1 MAGVYVFSRQF
12 GFVYANPK
20 VPKRP
25 QPAPAVSLQPV
36 TFNFIVNSTIEAGRT
51 PAQHHR
57 MNRKEEV
64 LQDVVIKFAGDSGD
78 GMQLTGSQ
86 FTNNTALMGIDLA
99 TFPDFPAEIR
109 APQGTLP
116 GVSGYQLRFSSDQV
130 FTPGDECDVLV
141 AMNAAA
147 LKANLKGLKK
157 GGKII
162 ANTDGFDTKN
172 LRLANYPESVN
183 PLEDDSLANYTVIKM
198 DVTKMTREALKDFT
212 MGTKEKDRAKN
223 MFVLGFLYWMYNR
236 NMESTL
242 QFFKDKFGKKP
253 EIFESNVKVLQA
265 GYHFGDTTETFTTTY
280 RVEKA
285 KMPAGVYR
293 SVMGNQALAYGLIA
307 AARKSGLPLFLG
319 SYPITPAS
327 DILHE
332 LSRHKSFGVRT
343 FQAEDEIAAIT
354 SAIGAA
360 YGGALGVTTTSG
372 PGMALKAEAMGLA
385 AMLEIPLLI
394 CNIQRGGPST
404 GLPTK
409 TEQSDLLQAY
419 YGRNGECPMPVV
431 SASTPSDCFDAVY
444 EAVRIAVQHMTPVI
458 FLSDGYIANGA
469 EPWKFPKSA
478 DLAPIEVKFKTE
490 LGPEETTFQPYLRDE
505 KLVRPWAIPGT
516 PGLEH
521 RVGGLEKQN
530 ITGNVSYDPENHQLM
545 VKIREE
551 KVARIADHIAPQ
563 TLDSGP
569 EKGDMLV
576 LGWGSTYGAIKSAAA
591 ELQKEGYAVSHAH
604 LRHLRPFPANLGEIL
619 RSFKHVLIPE
629 INNGQLIRIIRDQYL
644 VNAVG
649 YNKVMGVPITRTE
662 LVMKIREL
670 LGSNN

>member
-1 MAGVYVFSRQF
+1 
-12 GFVYANPK
+12 
-20 VPKRP
+20 
-25 QPAPAVSLQPV
+25 
-36 TFNFIVNSTIEAGRT
+36 
-51 PAQHHR
+51 
-57 MNRKEEV
+57 MNKKEEV

-172 LRLANYPESVN
+172 LRLANYPDGVN

-307 AARKSGLPLFLG
+307 ASRKSGLPLFLG

-385 AMLEIPLLI
+385 VMLEIPLLI
-394 CNIQRGGPST
+394 CDIQRGGPST

-419 YGRNGECPMPVV
+419 YGRNGECPMPVIA
-431 SASTPSDCFDAVY
+431 ASTPSDCFDAVY

-551 KVARIADHIAPQ
+551 KVTRIADHIAPQ
-563 TLDSGP
+563 TLDSGA
-569 EKGDMLV
+569 EKGDLLV
-576 LGWGSTYGAIKSAAA
+576 LGWGSTYGAIKSAVA
-591 ELQKEGYAVSHAH
+591 ELQKEGYKVSHAH

-619 RSFKHVLIPE
+619 RSFNQVLIPE
-629 INNGQLIRIIRDQYL
+629 INNGQLIRIIRDQFL
-644 VNAVG
+644 INAAG

-662 LVMKIREL
+662 LVMKIREM